1 MEPLGGDNELEGHHE
16 LGPWTGC
23 GSVAPFKNENTEA
36 TTFIIITII
45 IIFFFI
51 FITLSVAILAL

>member
-1 MEPLGGDNELEGHHE
+1 MMSWKGIMSWAPGRDVVRL
-16 LGPWTGC
+16 P
-23 GSVAPFKNENTEA
+23 PFKNENTEA

>member
-1 MEPLGGDNELEGHHE
+1 MTWKGIMSWAPGRDVVRLPPW
-16 LGPWTGC
+16 GP
-23 GSVAPFKNENTEA
+23 PFKNENTEA